1 MSAYTDLEEML
12 GKLKRNET
20 QMSEEQKQRYAKQLD
35 DLKKEIRKQAAIVM
49 REFLLSGIRIR
60 KDDGDDACGRIE
72 AVAKDEQRSIRKAM
86 KILMSTYDTDEFLK
100 ALCPIQC
107 RIFHEGYGPYWV
119 SHCKP
124 TGDPEFPYT
133 NDLIGM
139 EWWEGHNEWASTKI
153 EDGKRTVDFQRGVT
167 VMLPPTMELIKKDYQ
182 EEMQRYKAM
191 AGGNSDGKKKQ

>member
-1 MSAYTDLEEML
+1 MGAYKELEEAL

-20 QMSEEQKQRYAKQLD
+20 QMSEEQKRRYAKQLEA
-35 DLKKEIRKQAAIVM
+35 KIRQLASQVM

-60 KDDGDDACGRIE
+60 KDDGDETAGKIE
-72 AVAKDEQRSIRKAM
+72 AVVRDEQGSMRKAM
-86 KILMSTYDTDEFLK
+86 EILLSTYDMDEFLK

-107 RIFHEGYGPYWV
+107 RIFHEGYGLYWV

-139 EWWEGHNEWASTKI
+139 EWWEGHNEWAATKM
-153 EDGKRTVDFQRGVT
+153 EDGKRTVDFKRGVT
-167 VMLPPTMELIKKDYQ
+167 IMLPPTMELIQKDYQ

-191 AGGNSDGKKKQ
+191 TGGDGDGNKKQ